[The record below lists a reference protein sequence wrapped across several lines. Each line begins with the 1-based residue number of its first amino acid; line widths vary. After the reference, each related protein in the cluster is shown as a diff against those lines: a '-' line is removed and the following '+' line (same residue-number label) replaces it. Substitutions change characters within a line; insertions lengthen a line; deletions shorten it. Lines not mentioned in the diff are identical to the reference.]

1 MKSALAVIAVAS
13 AVVAVSASAPQQSRP
28 PQFRGGTDLV
38 AVDFLAVRDDG
49 TPVPDLQAKDVVLKV
64 DGKPRE
70 IRSFQFVKVAAS
82 SSETKAAPPPPLP
95 LPFGSN
101 DEATPSRSVIV
112 LVDHEHIR
120 AGQGKSALT
129 AAQGFIDQLQP
140 ADRVGVVTLPN
151 GKVEVDLTTNR
162 ARAREALERVIG
174 RGTRRGVISNISL
187 SEALTVLAELAD
199 PDKTFTKELVDRECK
214 FAPEDSFCR
223 TRVVQDALALAREE
237 ELMTRTTL
245 RAVADVI
252 GGLAGVEAPTTVLYM
267 SGALVRFPDTHLDL
281 AVVAR
286 AVARARVQMF
296 VIQPDEVLFD
306 AAIRDQP
313 PSATKDNMERLTGLE
328 DLAGVT
334 GGETFRLSGAGT
346 GVFRRI
352 ADTISA
358 HYLLGFE
365 PQASERDDKP
375 HKLELTVAREGVSLR
390 VRPSFI
396 IDDPNRAPLPA
407 IVPETLVR
415 KMDVRRDLPL
425 RAAAFAFR
433 DTDSAQR
440 RIVVAVEP
448 SDPMTTIVRAV
459 FALVDVGGQAAAQ
472 WTEEGVALTSR
483 PIVTAAAVPPG
494 DYRLRVVAL
503 DAAGRLGTV
512 DYEFTAELTQ
522 APTVIMSTLM
532 TGTITQGGFRPALLP
547 SAADPTVT
555 GYFEFYGSFTSGDV
569 LSVRL
574 EVAASAEGPA
584 LASAGGSVVGTSV
597 PTRFIATGDIPLK
610 AITVPELVVRAILS
624 VNDRPVGRVTRTLRR
639 HP

>member
-1 MKSALAVIAVAS
+1 MTRALAPVMLAV
-13 AVVAVSASAPQQSRP
+13 AVVAGLSAQQSRP

-38 AVDFLAVRDDG
+38 AIDFLAVRDDG
-49 TPVPDLQAKDVVLKV
+49 TPVADLQAKDVVLRV
-64 DGKPRE
+64 DGQPRE
-70 IRSFQFVKVAAS
+70 IRSFQFVKVAAAS
-82 SSETKAAPPPPLP
+82 TETKAAPPPPLP

-101 DEATPSRSVIV
+101 DDATPSRSVIII
-112 LVDHEHIR
+112 VDHEHIR

-129 AAQGFIDQLQP
+129 AAQGFVDRLQP

-151 GKVEVDLTTNR
+151 GRVEVDLTTNR
-162 ARAREALERVIG
+162 ARAREALERIVG
-174 RGTRRGVISNISL
+174 RGVRRGAVSNISL

-199 PDKTFTKELVDRECK
+199 PDKTFTKELIDRECK
-214 FAPEDSFCR
+214 FAPEESFCR
-223 TRVVQDALALAREE
+223 TRVVQEALAMAREE
-237 ELMTRTTL
+237 ELLTRTTL

-252 GGLAGVEAPTTVLYM
+252 EGLAGVEAPTTVLFM
-267 SGALVRFPDTHLDL
+267 SGSLVRFPDTHLDL

-286 AVARARVQMF
+286 AVSRARVQMF

-334 GGETFRLSGAGT
+334 GGETFRLSGTGT

-365 PQASERDDKP
+365 PQPNERDDKP
-375 HKLELTVAREGVSLR
+375 HKLELTVARQGVSLR

-396 IDDPNRAPLPA
+396 IDDPKRPPPPPLL
-407 IVPETLVR
+407 PETLVR

-433 DTDSAQR
+433 DADPANR

-448 SDPMTTIVRAV
+448 SDAMSTIVRAV
-459 FALVDVGGQAAAQ
+459 FALIDSQGKSGAEWSEDGAALA
-472 WTEEGVALTSR
+472 SR

-494 DYRLRVVAL
+494 DYRLRVVAV
-503 DAAGRLGTV
+503 DPTGRMGTV
-512 DYEFTAELTQ
+512 DYEFTAELTETP
-522 APTVIMSTLM
+522 AVAMSTMM
-532 TGTITQGGFRPALLP
+532 TGSITQGGFRPALLAP
-547 SAADPTVT
+547 VSDPTVT
-555 GYFEFYGSFTSGDV
+555 GYFEFYGRFASGDV
-569 LSVRL
+569 LSVRF
-574 EVAASAEGPA
+574 EAAATADGPA
-584 LASAGGSVVGTSV
+584 LASAGGSVVGTTV
-597 PTRFIATGDIPLK
+597 PTRFIATGDIPLRG
-610 AITVPELVVRAILS
+610 ITAPDLVIRAILS
-624 VNDRPVGRVTRTLRR
+624 INDRPVGRVVRTLRR